1 MATKALFNDA
11 LQAEGRKDEEG
22 TMIRGDISELHEI
35 DKVTPAHDSD
45 LN

>member
-1 MATKALFNDA
+1 MATKALFYDT

-22 TMIRGDISELHEI
+22 TMIRGDIGELHEI